1 MADHTITVMVVHA
14 GVDRQIARQVEL
26 PVGSTVM
33 QAIDASRIIELIPD
47 GALDPHRLGI
57 FAQRVSPDQLLHDG
71 DRIEIYRPLL
81 LDPMEARRRRA
92 C

>member
-1 MADHTITVMVVHA
+1 MADHTITATVVHA

-33 QAIDASRIIELIPD
+33 QAIDASGIIGLIPD
-47 GALDPHRLGI
+47 SALDLHCLGI
-57 FAQRVSPDQLLHDG
+57 FARRVSPDQLLHDG

-92 C
+92 R